1 METGKGCMLLF
12 AVQKV
17 NHTPLGHVYRFKIPF
32 PPDSGIH
39 LPSSS
44 CTALKKKI
52 AAKASQLSLSDC
64 IFHSTKTKAWELT
77 CKIS

>member
-1 METGKGCMLLF
+1 METEKGCMLLF
-12 AVQKV
+12 AVQKQ
-17 NHTPLGHVYRFKIPF
+17 NHTLGHVYCFKIPF

-52 AAKASQLSLSDC
+52 AAKASHVSL
-64 IFHSTKTKAWELT
+64 
-77 CKIS
+77 